1 VVVVVVVV
9 VKIRGSVADQARAAV
24 LFLQGHG
31 QPTATL
37 AGYVEDAIRER
48 LERDR
53 AELNQARTS
62 RPVTDHLRPGR
73 RIGRSRTCPQW
84 FPSCAHAMKA
94 GAAIKREASGM
105 TKVYLALLRGINV
118 GGKNKVPMAELK
130 ACFEE
135 LGCEN
140 VRTYIA
146 SGNVMFESNKSSAEL
161 TEEIQEALPAKF
173 RLDSALIRILV
184 LSRDQLQR
192 VIDQAPKGFGT
203 EPGKYHSDAIFLMG
217 IPSDEAIKIFN
228 PREGVDKVW
237 QGDLAIYSQR
247 LSAQRTR
254 SRLSKIMSSPLYKQ
268 MTIRSWDTTARLLEL
283 MNAVER

>member
-1 VVVVVVVV
+1 
-9 VKIRGSVADQARAAV
+9 
-24 LFLQGHG
+24 
-31 QPTATL
+31 
-37 AGYVEDAIRER
+37 
-48 LERDR
+48 
-53 AELNQARTS
+53 
-62 RPVTDHLRPGR
+62 
-73 RIGRSRTCPQW
+73 
-84 FPSCAHAMKA
+84 
-94 GAAIKREASGM
+94 M

-146 SGNVMFESNKSSAEL
+146 SGNVMFQSNKSSAEL
-161 TEEIQEALPAKF
+161 TEELQEALPTKF
-173 RLDSALIRILV
+173 KLDSEPIKILV
-184 LSRDQLQR
+184 LSHDELQK
-192 VIDQAPKGFGT
+192 VVDQAPKGFGT

-217 IPSDEAIKIFN
+217 IPSDEAIKVFN

-254 SRLSKIMSSPLYKQ
+254 SRLSKIGVQPSL
-268 MTIRSWDTTARLLEL
+268 
-283 MNAVER
+283 

>member
-1 VVVVVVVV
+1 
-9 VKIRGSVADQARAAV
+9 
-24 LFLQGHG
+24 
-31 QPTATL
+31 
-37 AGYVEDAIRER
+37 
-48 LERDR
+48 
-53 AELNQARTS
+53 
-62 RPVTDHLRPGR
+62 
-73 RIGRSRTCPQW
+73 
-84 FPSCAHAMKA
+84 
-94 GAAIKREASGM
+94 M
-105 TKVYLALLRGINV
+105 TKAYLALLRGINV

-146 SGNVMFESNKSSAEL
+146 SGNVMFESNIGSAEL
-161 TEEIQEALPAKF
+161 TEELQEALPGNFK
-173 RLDSALIRILV
+173 LGELVRILV
-184 LSRDQLQR
+184 LSRDQLQK

-228 PREGVDKVW
+228 PREGVDRVW

-254 SRLSKIMSSPLYKQ
+254 SRLSKIASSPLYKQ
-268 MTIRSWDTTARLLEL
+268 MTIRSWDTTARLFAL

>member
-1 VVVVVVVV
+1 M
-9 VKIRGSVADQARAAV
+9 
-24 LFLQGHG
+24 
-31 QPTATL
+31 T
-37 AGYVEDAIRER
+37 
-48 LERDR
+48 
-53 AELNQARTS
+53 
-62 RPVTDHLRPGR
+62 
-73 RIGRSRTCPQW
+73 
-84 FPSCAHAMKA
+84 A

-146 SGNVMFESNKSSAEL
+146 SGNVMFESDKSSAEL
-161 TEEIQEALPAKF
+161 TEETQEAVPAKF
-173 RLDSALIRILV
+173 RLDSELIRILV
-184 LSRDQLQR
+184 LSRDQLQN

-217 IPSDEAIKIFN
+217 ISSDEAIKIFN

-268 MTIRSWDTTARLLEL
+268 MTIRSWDTTARLFEL

>member
-1 VVVVVVVV
+1 
-9 VKIRGSVADQARAAV
+9 
-24 LFLQGHG
+24 
-31 QPTATL
+31 
-37 AGYVEDAIRER
+37 
-48 LERDR
+48 
-53 AELNQARTS
+53 
-62 RPVTDHLRPGR
+62 
-73 RIGRSRTCPQW
+73 
-84 FPSCAHAMKA
+84 
-94 GAAIKREASGM
+94 M
-105 TKVYLALLRGINV
+105 TKDYLALLRGINV

-146 SGNVMFESNKSSAEL
+146 SGNVMFESNIGSAEL
-161 TEEIQEALPAKF
+161 TEELQEALPANFK
-173 RLDSALIRILV
+173 LGELVRILV
-184 LSRDQLQR
+184 LSRDQLQK

-228 PREGVDKVW
+228 PREGVDRVW

-254 SRLSKIMSSPLYKQ
+254 SRLSKIASSPLYKQ
-268 MTIRSWDTTARLLEL
+268 MTIRSWDTTARLFAL